1 MANANRPTGLS
12 PVKQLTGAPF
22 NGQGNIYTILAADT
36 NSYAIGDPVVSGGSA
51 DANGVP
57 SITLAGATGAL
68 RGVILG
74 LGTSEG
80 LLANP
85 NNLNST
91 IRPSGA
97 QSQNWYALVADDP
110 FLIFEIQEVSGGT
123 QLAATN
129 VGQNTD
135 LVVGSNNG
143 YQSGFQLANASVG
156 TTSTLQC
163 KIMGLARKFG
173 NSYGAYAKWL
183 VMINNHELHTGTTG
197 V

>member
-12 PVKQLTGAPF
+12 PVKHITGAPF
-22 NGQGNIYTILAADT
+22 NGQGNIYAILAADT

-51 DANGVP
+51 DGNGIA

-74 LGTSEG
+74 LGTGED

-97 QSQNWYALVADDP
+97 QSVNWYALVADDP
-110 FLIFEIQEVSGGT
+110 DLIFEVQEKTGGT

-129 VGQNTD
+129 VGENAN
-135 LVVGSNNG
+135 LIVGANNG
-143 YQSGFQLANASVG
+143 YFSGFQLDNTTVA
-156 TTSTLQC
+156 TTSTLQV
-163 KIMGLARKFG
+163 KLLGLKRTSDNAF
-173 NSYGAYAKWL
+173 GAYAKWL
-183 VMINNHELHTGTTG
+183 VTINSHELHVGTTG